1 MTLPYSFLCFAG
13 GYCPHNNI
21 SRVLAKLQ
29 FAAPNVLASDGDL
42 CYTIQTIP
50 VLEEIMTKL
59 LLRLFVKGHK
69 TPDRPEVRSRVGM
82 LSGAVG
88 IVCNALLCVLKLIV
102 GALSG
107 SVAITADAMNNLSDA
122 ASSIVTLVGFRLAQ
136 QPADEDHPYGHAR
149 YEYLSGLAVAGMILV
164 IGFELGKTSVE
175 KILNPTD
182 VLFSVPVCIVL
193 VGSILVKLWLFLFNR
208 YLGKMVNSQALLATA
223 ADSRNDTVSTL
234 AVLVA
239 LIVGT
244 VFHLRIDGI
253 MGLAV
258 AAFIL
263 YSGVNMAKETI
274 SPLLGENASPEL
286 RQQIVELVNA
296 CPEVLGYHDLM
307 VHDYGPGQRFASMH
321 VEMDQQADPLVCHEL
336 IDNLERACLR
346 SYNVHLVLH
355 YDPVVTG
362 DAQLDRMRTVVLEL
376 LQQQDAR
383 ITIHDFRMVQ
393 GKGHTNLIFDM
404 ALPADLMGKH
414 KAIKAKLDADLQNLN
429 EGTYYTVV
437 TFDLA
442 TFN

>member
-1 MTLPYSFLCFAG
+1 
-13 GYCPHNNI
+13 
-21 SRVLAKLQ
+21 
-29 FAAPNVLASDGDL
+29 
-42 CYTIQTIP
+42 
-50 VLEEIMTKL
+50 MTKL

-69 TPDRPEVRSRVGM
+69 TPDRPEVRSRVGV

-102 GALSG
+102 GVLSG

-122 ASSIVTLVGFRLAQ
+122 ASSIVTLVGFKLAQ

-193 VGSILVKLWLFLFNR
+193 GGSILVKLWLFLFNR

-234 AVLVA
+234 AVLA
-239 LIVGT
+239 AGIVGT
-244 VFHLRIDGI
+244 VFHLRIDGV

-274 SPLLGENASPEL
+274 SPLLGENASPQL

-296 CPEVLGYHDLM
+296 CPGVLGYHDLM

>member
-1 MTLPYSFLCFAG
+1 
-13 GYCPHNNI
+13 
-21 SRVLAKLQ
+21 
-29 FAAPNVLASDGDL
+29 
-42 CYTIQTIP
+42 
-50 VLEEIMTKL
+50 MTKL

-102 GALSG
+102 GVLSG

-274 SPLLGENASPEL
+274 SPLLGENASPQL

-376 LQQQDAR
+376 LQQQDER